1 MSITDA
7 FNSELGQEVKRLRE
21 ENEEVHAAVIR
32 KQKELMEM
40 RMGMVTEECP
50 DCGAENTFKWSVL
63 RNGYQAFCPKC
74 GFPMMLCS
82 ECMIDNDNFCDW
94 NGNKSLCYRMV
105 EGFWK
110 NLEDV
115 PFNEDADGRLVLA
128 NDYRFMVGNREMAM
142 FPKGTD
148 REEIWHWFDENHP
161 KGVAYLLYRGENK
174 TGVYFSIED
183 GNDLQLDIAHTRGDA
198 IRKCKENPE
207 AREVFAFRMIGE
219 NHELLSCVFSK
230 DNEGG
235 KEE

>member
-1 MSITDA
+1 MSIRDA
-7 FNSELGQEVKRLRE
+7 LNSELGQEVNRLRE
-21 ENEEVHAAVIR
+21 ENEEVHAAAVR

-40 RMGMVTEECP
+40 RMDMVTEECP
-50 DCGAENTFKWSVL
+50 DCGTENTFKWSVL
-63 RNGYQAFCPKC
+63 RNGYQAFCHKC

-94 NGNKSLCYRMV
+94 NGDKSLCYRMV

-128 NDYRFMVGNREMAM
+128 NDYRFMVGSREIAM

-161 KGVAYLLYRGENK
+161 KGVAHLLYRGENK
-174 TGVYFSIED
+174 TEVYFSIED
-183 GNDLQLDIAHTRGDA
+183 GNDLQLDIAHTRGAA

>member
-1 MSITDA
+1 
-7 FNSELGQEVKRLRE
+7 
-21 ENEEVHAAVIR
+21 
-32 KQKELMEM
+32 
-40 RMGMVTEECP
+40 
-50 DCGAENTFKWSVL
+50 
-63 RNGYQAFCPKC
+63 
-74 GFPMMLCS
+74 MMLCS

-94 NGNKSLCYRMV
+94 DGDKSLCYRMV

-115 PFNEDADGRLVLA
+115 PFNEDADGRLVLV
-128 NDYRFMVGNREMAM
+128 NDYRFMVGSREIAM

-183 GNDLQLDIAHTRGDA
+183 WNDLQLDIAHTRGDA

>member
-1 MSITDA
+1 
-7 FNSELGQEVKRLRE
+7 
-21 ENEEVHAAVIR
+21 
-32 KQKELMEM
+32 ME
-40 RMGMVTEECP
+40 
-50 DCGAENTFKWSVL
+50 
-63 RNGYQAFCPKC
+63 
-74 GFPMMLCS
+74 
-82 ECMIDNDNFCDW
+82 
-94 NGNKSLCYRMV
+94 
-105 EGFWK
+105 

-128 NDYRFMVGNREMAM
+128 NDYRFMVGSREIAM

-174 TGVYFSIED
+174 TEVYFSIED
-183 GNDLQLDIAHTRGDA
+183 GNDLQLDIAHTREDA
-198 IRKCKENPE
+198 IRKCKENPD
-207 AREVFAFRMIGE
+207 AREVFAFRMFGE